1 MAKLH
6 LYLPDGTQPVHDLSE
21 ETLTI
26 GRLADN
32 GLHIDDA
39 SVSSHHAEITFEGGE
54 WHLHDSGSTN
64 GTFINGEKVTD
75 AVLRHGD
82 ELRIGA
88 IETVFS
94 SEDGQLEQPLPES
107 SSASAEVARVSSRPE
122 AFKSSSPIPKNVRTK
137 DPLAMALI
145 AVAVLGILAFVGS
158 AVLVFQMV
166 AP

>member
-6 LYLPDGTQPVHDLSE
+6 LYLPDGTQQVRDLTE

-39 SVSSHHAEITFEGGE
+39 SVSSHHGEITFEAGE

-64 GTFINGEKVTD
+64 GTFINGERVTD

-107 SSASAEVARVSSRPE
+107 STAAAEVAGASKRPS
-122 AFKSSSPIPKNVRTK
+122 AFKSSSPIPKNIRTK
-137 DPLAMALI
+137 DPLA
-145 AVAVLGILAFVGS
+145 AVLIGAAVIGILAFGG
-158 AVLVFQMV
+158 ATFFILQMV